1 MRMNLISITVEKLMK
16 NDGKFILDGKRV
28 KFSDYGGSSMTT
40 RYLTTEPPLDP
51 PEPIDYKALSR
62 KRDQMQEYTYEQY
75 NDEMEREQE
84 LINNWRMCDALE
96 DSLIEMEGK

>member
-1 MRMNLISITVEKLMK
+1 MK
-16 NDGKFILDGKRV
+16 
-28 KFSDYGGSSMTT
+28 T

-51 PEPIDYKALSR
+51 PEPIDYKVLSR

-75 NDEMEREQE
+75 NDEIEREQE
-84 LINNWRMCDALE
+84 LINNWRMYDALE

>member
-75 NDEMEREQE
+75 NDEIEREQE

>member
-1 MRMNLISITVEKLMK
+1 
-16 NDGKFILDGKRV
+16 
-28 KFSDYGGSSMTT
+28 MTT
-40 RYLTTEPPLDP
+40 RYLTTEPPRDP

-75 NDEMEREQE
+75 SDEIGREQE
-84 LINNWRMCDALE
+84 LINNWRMYDALE

>member
-1 MRMNLISITVEKLMK
+1 
-16 NDGKFILDGKRV
+16 
-28 KFSDYGGSSMTT
+28 MTT

-75 NDEMEREQE
+75 RYDEEMLQE
-84 LINNWRMCDALE
+84 EINTWRMYDALE

>member
-1 MRMNLISITVEKLMK
+1 
-16 NDGKFILDGKRV
+16 
-28 KFSDYGGSSMTT
+28 MTT

-75 NDEMEREQE
+75 RYDEEMLQE
-84 LINNWRMCDALE
+84 EINNWRMYDALE

>member
-1 MRMNLISITVEKLMK
+1 
-16 NDGKFILDGKRV
+16 
-28 KFSDYGGSSMTT
+28 MTT

-51 PEPIDYKALSR
+51 PELIDYKALSR

-75 NDEMEREQE
+75 NDEVEKEQE
-84 LINNWRMCDALE
+84 LINNWRMYDALE